1 MKLSKGLFLA
11 FAGLGLFA
19 CSNEDVNEGGGVVNG
34 PATVNVQLSLPRIIA
49 DSGSRSGDD
58 GLDPQDPVSGTTGS
72 TTPVVVN
79 KVRVVLHAAKG
90 GDEINVNLPGT
101 NSNNEINFT
110 DIKFEGVVSPQSIE
124 VFINETGEEDI
135 TTGKLTID
143 RINAAGLAAPLYAK
157 VLATDNDDTDG
168 CSFTLDLNEA
178 DTYNAH
184 ITPAPRYA
192 RLELSNITHDT
203 NHSDAGC
210 RFKSGTLLGVYLNN
224 LQITESDETT
234 TTSVTWGD
242 VDSETYPSPTWS
254 KADNDDN
261 SWVEPGTVWPAGGK
275 CYAYSVFNKP
285 QTVVAMNNVV
295 LNDGFLQAG
304 WDKDPNDVWYAVIT
318 KYVVSGA
325 GSLTPKDKEKYG
337 VNDEGEITKF
347 KAGNIYK
354 ITNIAIPDAAWTLG
368 DGTNPPTPPTDVT
381 VIAKVTVLPWTIVEG
396 TVSWD

>member
-49 DSGSRSGDD
+49 DSGSRSGD
-58 GLDPQDPVSGTTGS
+58 GLDPQVPVSGTTGS
-72 TTPVVVN
+72 ITPVEIN
-79 KVRVVLHAAKG
+79 SVRVVLHAAKG
-90 GDEINVNLPGT
+90 GDEINVDLPGID
-101 NSNNEINFT
+101 SNNEINFA

-124 VFINETGEEDI
+124 VFINETGQEDI

-143 RINAAGLAAPLYAK
+143 RINTAGLAAPLYAK

-168 CSFTLDLNEA
+168 CSFTLDAEKEN
-178 DTYNAH
+178 TYNAH

-192 RLELSNITHDT
+192 RLELSNITHDM

-210 RFKSGTLLGVYLNN
+210 RFKSGTLLGVYLND
-224 LQITESDETT
+224 LQTAESGGV
-234 TTSVTWGD
+234 TTSVTWGEVHTD
-242 VDSETYPSPTWS
+242 TYPSPTWS
-254 KADNDDN
+254 KADNENN
-261 SWVEPGTVWPAGGK
+261 SWVEPGTVWPKDSK

-285 QTVVAMNNVV
+285 QTVVAMNNVA
-295 LNDGFLQAG
+295 LNEGFLQAG
-304 WDKDPNDVWYAVIT
+304 WDEALDDVWYAVIT
-318 KYVVSGA
+318 KYVVSNVQNLSA
-325 GSLTPKDKEKYG
+325 EEKAKYG
-337 VNDEGEITKF
+337 VNDQGEITEF

-381 VIAKVTVLPWTIVEG
+381 VIAKVTVLPWTIVQG

>member
-1 MKLSKGLFLA
+1 MKFSKGLFLA

-19 CSNEDVNEGGGVVNG
+19 CSNEDVNEGGGVING

-49 DSGSRSGDD
+49 DSGSRSGESI
-58 GLDPQDPVSGTTGS
+58 DPQTPVSGTTGS
-72 TTPVVVN
+72 TTPVEVN

-90 GDEINVNLPGT
+90 GDEINVDLPGT

-124 VFINETGEEDI
+124 VFINETGQEDI

-143 RINAAGLAAPLYAK
+143 RINTAGLAAPLYAK
-157 VLATDNDDTDG
+157 VLATDNDDTDDG
-168 CSFTLDLNEA
+168 CSFTLDSEKEN
-178 DTYNAH
+178 TYNAH

-192 RLELSNITHDT
+192 RLELSNITHDMT
-203 NHSDAGC
+203 HSDAGC
-210 RFKSGTLLGVYLNN
+210 RFESGTLLGVYLNN
-224 LQITESDETT
+224 LQTTESGGT
-234 TTSVTWGD
+234 TTSVTWGEVHTD
-242 VDSETYPSPTWS
+242 AYPSPTWS
-254 KADNDDN
+254 EADNGNN
-261 SWVEPGTVWPAGGK
+261 SWVTASMVWPKDNK

-295 LNDGFLQAG
+295 LEEGFLQAG
-304 WDKDPNDVWYAVIT
+304 WDGALDDVWYAVIT
-318 KYVVSGA
+318 KYVVSNA
-325 GSLTPKDKEKYG
+325 QNLSAEEKTKYG
-337 VNDEGEITKF
+337 IDANGEITEF

-368 DGTNPPTPPTDVT
+368 DGENPPTPPTDVT

>member
-143 RINAAGLAAPLYAK
+143 RINTAGLAAPLYAK

-168 CSFTLDLNEA
+168 CSFTLDSNKA

-192 RLELSNITHDT
+192 RLELSNITHDM

-210 RFKSGTLLGVYLNN
+210 RFKQGTLLGVYLND
-224 LQITESDETT
+224 LQTAESGGAH
-234 TTSVTWGD
+234 TSVTWGEVHTD
-242 VDSETYPSPTWS
+242 TYPSPTWS
-254 KADNDDN
+254 EADNEDN
-261 SWVEPGTVWPAGGK
+261 SWVKSGTVWPKGGN

-295 LNDGFLQAG
+295 LNEGFLQAG
-304 WDKDPNDVWYAVIT
+304 WDQDSNDVWYAVIT
-318 KYVVSGA
+318 KYVVSNASG
-325 GSLTPKDKEKYG
+325 LTSEDRTKYG
-337 VNDEGEITKF
+337 INEEGEITVF

-368 DGTNPPTPPTDVT
+368 DGENPPTPPTDVT

-396 TVSWD
+396 TVSWN